1 MIVDYIDAHRERFG
15 VDPICALLT
24 EHGISI
30 APSTYYKAKARGRI
44 SEAQLADAYAANAVH
59 AVYVANRHV
68 YGVRKLWHA
77 MKRAGHDIGR
87 DQVAR
92 LMSITGIT
100 GVVRGRRRTV
110 TTERDDRAPRH
121 PDLIERNWDAP
132 QRPDQWWVADF
143 TYCWTLAGFVYT
155 GFCVDV
161 YSRRILGWRVMTTNA
176 TPLVHGVLE
185 QALFTRRRTD
195 FHFTSTGLV
204 HHSDAG
210 SQYTSLAFTEALIE
224 SGIAGS
230 IGSVGDALDKAL
242 MESTIGLYKTEL
254 IDRAQSWS
262 GRAEVE
268 RETAE
273 WVRWF
278 NTDRLHSSID
288 YLSPIEY
295 ETRYREQRPTVASVL
310 EVA

>member
-1 MIVDYIDAHRERFG
+1 MIVDYIDAHRSRFG
-15 VDPICALLT
+15 VDPICAVLT

-30 APSTYYKAKARGRI
+30 APSTYYKAKQRGRI
-44 SEAQLADAYAANAVH
+44 SSTELADAYAANAVH
-59 AVYVANRHV
+59 TLFVANKRV
-68 YGVRKLWHA
+68 YGARKLWRA

-92 LMSITGIT
+92 LMAITGIT
-100 GVVRGRRRTV
+100 GAVRGKHHTI
-110 TTERDDRAPRH
+110 TTQRDDRAPRH

-132 QRPDQWWVADF
+132 WRPDQWWVADF
-143 TYCWTLAGFVYT
+143 TYVWTLAGFVYT
-155 GFCVDV
+155 AFCVDV
-161 YSRRILGWRVMTTNA
+161 FSRRILGWRVMTTKS
-176 TPLVHGVLE
+176 TPLVSGVLE

-195 FHFTSTGLV
+195 FRFTSTGLV

-210 SQYTSLAFTEALIE
+210 SQYTSLAFTEALVE

-230 IGSVGDALDKAL
+230 IGSVGDALDNAL
-242 MESTIGLYKTEL
+242 MESTIGLYKAEL
-254 IDRAQSWS
+254 INRTLSWS

-278 NTDRLHSSID
+278 NADRLHSSID
-288 YLSPIEY
+288 YLPPIDY
-295 ETRYREQRPTVASVL
+295 ETRYREQRPTVASIL